1 MNKNYSYLNKVFI
14 MYVSPTTTKNWF
26 HRQNFGIFLIVYT
39 SPWLMLCTTILT
51 QSFAIYFWW
60 SLKTKHRKEA
70 WPVVVGYLHDHLQNY
85 TSACLSCELCLA
97 LSSLANFKKSPNFTL
112 YGFVLQI
119 PHNRVI
125 LINKIHVKSAINIK
139 KPASH
144 NKLICFHVY
153 FNSSCSIN
161 YI

>member
-39 SPWLMLCTTILT
+39 SPWLMLCITILT

-97 LSSLANFKKSPNFTL
+97 LSSLGCMDLYFKFLITELFWSTKYMLSLQSILKSQRLTINLFA
-112 YGFVLQI
+112 FMS
-119 PHNRVI
+119 I
-125 LINKIHVKSAINIK
+125 LIHTAV
-139 KPASH
+139 
-144 NKLICFHVY
+144 
-153 FNSSCSIN
+153 
-161 YI
+161 